1 MPATW
6 SKCRPRP
13 ARASTKS
20 SRFAISKLAA
30 WLPGLRLL
38 LAGLWAG
45 SVWAVSYLAAPSAFA
60 VLDSTQAGNVVG
72 VMLTRLAWLSMVLA
86 PLLWLVSLRC
96 ADLDARR
103 RRWIVGLAGGML
115 ACSLIVYLGLQP
127 TMAAIREAAGPAGV
141 RASPQWGTFA
151 ALHGVSQLLYLI
163 QSVLGAILVV
173 KAR

>member
-1 MPATW
+1 MLGNA
-6 SKCRPRP
+6 
-13 ARASTKS
+13 
-20 SRFAISKLAA
+20 
-30 WLPGLRLL
+30 RLL
-38 LAGLWAG
+38 LAALWAG

-72 VMLTRLAWLSMVLA
+72 VMLTRSAWLAIALAVLLG
-86 PLLWLVSLRC
+86 LLVARA

-103 RRWIVGLAGGML
+103 KRWLFGLVAGML

-127 TMAAIREAAGPAGV
+127 MMAAIREAAGPAGV

-151 ALHGVSQLLYLI
+151 ALHGVSQVLYLLESI
-163 QSVLGAILVV
+163 LGALLVV